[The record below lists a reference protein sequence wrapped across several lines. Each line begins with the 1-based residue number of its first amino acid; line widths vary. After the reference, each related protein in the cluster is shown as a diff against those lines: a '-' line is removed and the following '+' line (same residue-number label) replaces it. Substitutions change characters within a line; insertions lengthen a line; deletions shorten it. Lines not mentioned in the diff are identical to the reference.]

1 MALEDCTTDVA
12 DMGSMQKLP
21 NQIQLV
27 ESDLPLAEAENVH
40 YLLGNYLFRWHPR
53 RIISVPIVEQRVFV
67 TFIRFK
73 LMSTIVQPSCQVD
86 WFYLCV

>member
-1 MALEDCTTDVA
+1 MWIASLPATSPGNSTNLVMALEDCTTDIA

-40 YLLGNYLFRWHPR
+40 FLLGNYLFRYFMDTCFLSQ
-53 RIISVPIVEQRVFV
+53 ISR
-67 TFIRFK
+67 
-73 LMSTIVQPSCQVD
+73 
-86 WFYLCV
+86 